1 MAHDQAKLASK
12 LRLEK
17 GAIPTIRDL
26 PEIETASTSH
36 AVSGTSTVVASN
48 VRDVGCQTEPVMLAS
63 TGTQLLFKTLQPHF
77 RSEGTLGTFVA
88 PEADDSTYNPED
100 SVNVLTESMDTLEDT
115 SPFPEQSSAIPK
127 MRKLLVFEECLLELF
142 EKCPV
147 CTQVCEVFKA
157 MQLQMHSYRQ
167 FRIHCRNFIEP
178 AVLHKWKNDQA
189 AVLQQLSTDGS
200 AILGGDMR
208 ADSPGHS
215 AKFGSYTM
223 MDLNKNTVIDIQLVQ
238 SNEVGGS
245 VNMEKEGLK
254 RSLAVITE
262 SGIKLDCI
270 VSDRLPQIQKFLTD
284 AKITQYYDVW
294 HFEKGMGKKL
304 KAISKTKDCEKVKKW
319 LPMIKNQI
327 YWIAASSTSGPER
340 IAKWSSVINH
350 LQDIHNHDDP
360 LYPVCR
366 HASRVSTD
374 KEKWLKAGTPVHY
387 KLEKL
392 FTSKRVLKDVSKLS
406 PHHQTSSLE
415 AFHSVVIRF
424 VPKSVPF
431 PFLGMLCRLYLS
443 AMHYNE
449 NAVRPQ
455 RQADGKPSF
464 KLYWP
469 KGRKG
474 TCTVKPLKEHP
485 TFNYVDELMHLVF
498 DVVFPDPEPF
508 VSQLKQIPVPDPLCS
523 QFEAPA
529 KEDVV
534 ARYMSRF
541 NRAGP

>member
-1 MAHDQAKLASK
+1 
-12 LRLEK
+12 
-17 GAIPTIRDL
+17 
-26 PEIETASTSH
+26 
-36 AVSGTSTVVASN
+36 
-48 VRDVGCQTEPVMLAS
+48 
-63 TGTQLLFKTLQPHF
+63 
-77 RSEGTLGTFVA
+77 
-88 PEADDSTYNPED
+88 
-100 SVNVLTESMDTLEDT
+100 
-115 SPFPEQSSAIPK
+115 
-127 MRKLLVFEECLLELF
+127 MRKLLVFEECLMELF

-147 CTQVCEVFKA
+147 CTKVCEVKTRLRGTFMEVWQRCPHCQYQRRWKSQPVIGNSTPAGNLQLSTAIYVSGASFFNIQKVFKA

-167 FRIHCRNFIEP
+167 FRRHCRNFIEP

-245 VNMEKEGLK
+245 LNMEKEGLK

-304 KAISKTKDCEKVKKW
+304 TAISKTKDCEKVKKW

-340 IAKWSSVINH
+340 IAKWLSVINH

-424 VPKSVPF
+424 VPKSEPF

-449 NAVRPQ
+449 NADRPQ
-455 RQADGKPSF
+455 RQADGETFIQTLLAK
-464 KLYWP
+464 
-469 KGRKG
+469 RKKRDMYSKA
-474 TCTVKPLKEHP
+474 TERRD
-485 TFNYVDELMHLVF
+485 YVDELMHLVF

-508 VSQLKQIPVPDPLCS
+508 VSQLKQIPVPDSLCS

-534 ARYMSRF
+534 ARYVSRF

>member
-1 MAHDQAKLASK
+1 
-12 LRLEK
+12 
-17 GAIPTIRDL
+17 
-26 PEIETASTSH
+26 
-36 AVSGTSTVVASN
+36 
-48 VRDVGCQTEPVMLAS
+48 
-63 TGTQLLFKTLQPHF
+63 
-77 RSEGTLGTFVA
+77 
-88 PEADDSTYNPED
+88 
-100 SVNVLTESMDTLEDT
+100 
-115 SPFPEQSSAIPK
+115 

-147 CTQVCEVFKA
+147 CTQVCEVQTRLRGTFMEVWQRCPHCQYQRRWKSQSVIGNSTPAGNLQLSTAIYVSGASFFNIQKVFKA

-366 HASRVSTD
+366 HAPRVSTD